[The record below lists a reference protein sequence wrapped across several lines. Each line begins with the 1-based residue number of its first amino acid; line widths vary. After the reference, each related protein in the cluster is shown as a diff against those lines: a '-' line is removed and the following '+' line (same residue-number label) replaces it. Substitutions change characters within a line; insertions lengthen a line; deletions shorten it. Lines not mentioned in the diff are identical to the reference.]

1 MDWGRFD
8 VEPGVMLMTIQATM
22 KRLIKRVRRPGRL
35 LLALSAI
42 TVMTLATTADA
53 MRVSPMVV
61 EITTR
66 GAGSAARIEVQNV
79 GSTVLPF
86 ETRIT
91 LIDFNEAGEL
101 IETPADEDFLVFP
114 PQGIVPVGG
123 RQVVRVQW
131 IGDPDLALS
140 RAYYVGI
147 HQIPIDLS
155 GEGGEG
161 AVGGQLQIVYNMKA
175 LLTVAPPGAEPQV
188 RVVSAVPTM
197 LAAAPQSTVEVDPA
211 LAGAAGAATAPAPA
225 ATAEMTPGVA
235 VELRNTGTRYAMM
248 SAADWTLEGT
258 GADGAPLRMV
268 ISATQINQ
276 AVGVGYLAPA
286 GGRRTFQ
293 IPTGQ
298 AFAPDR
304 AIKVTFSR

>member
-1 MDWGRFD
+1 MR
-8 VEPGVMLMTIQATM
+8 LNATLA
-22 KRLIKRVRRPGRL
+22 RTTEWAGQPLRL
-35 LLALSAI
+35 LLVIAAI
-42 TVMTLATTADA
+42 MLAMFATSADA

-66 GAGSAARIEVQNV
+66 GAGSSARIEVQNV
-79 GSTVLPF
+79 GSTALPF

-91 LIDFNEAGEL
+91 RIEFDDNGEMT
-101 IETPADEDFLVFP
+101 ETPADEDFLVFP

-147 HQIPIDLS
+147 HQIPVDLS
-155 GEGGEG
+155 DSGSTET
-161 AVGGQLQIVYNMKA
+161 VGGQLQVVYNMKS

-188 RVVSAVPTM
+188 RVVSVAPTM
-197 LAAAPQSTVEVDPA
+197 LTAAPQSSVEVDPA
-211 LAGAAGAATAPAPA
+211 LGESAPEAASQ
-225 ATAEMTPGVA
+225 EMRPGVR

-248 SAADWTLEGT
+248 SAADWTVEGT
-258 GADGAPLRMV
+258 GLDGRPLRV
-268 ISATQINQ
+268 SISATQVNE

-286 GGRRTFQ
+286 GGRRTFEV
-293 IPTGQ
+293 PTGE
-298 AFAPDR
+298 AFSADR
-304 AIKVTFSR
+304 PIKVSFSR

>member
-1 MDWGRFD
+1 M
-8 VEPGVMLMTIQATM
+8 MINHATLAQIGA
-22 KRLIKRVRRPGRL
+22 RAARPVRL
-35 LLALSAI
+35 LLALTTIALATI
-42 TVMTLATTADA
+42 ATTADA

-66 GAGSAARIEVQNV
+66 GAGSSARIEVQNV
-79 GSTVLPF
+79 GSTAHPF

-91 LIDFNEAGEL
+91 RLEFGEDGEM

-147 HQIPIDLS
+147 HQIPVDLS
-155 GEGGEG
+155 GDGEAA
-161 AVGGQLQIVYNMKA
+161 AVGGQLQVVYNMKS

-188 RVVSAVPTM
+188 RVISATPTM
-197 LAAAPQSTVEVDPA
+197 VAAAPQTAVEVDPA
-211 LAGAAGAATAPAPA
+211 LGGAAPEAGLQ
-225 ATAEMTPGVA
+225 EMRPGVS

-258 GADGAPLRMV
+258 GVDGEPLRIV
-268 ISATQINQ
+268 LSATQVNE

-286 GGRRTFQ
+286 GGRRTFEV
-293 IPTGQ
+293 PTGR
-298 AFAPDR
+298 AFAAGRPIR
-304 AIKVTFSR
+304 VSFSR

>member
-1 MDWGRFD
+1 MTNNATLAQLGARAGR
-8 VEPGVMLMTIQATM
+8 PA
-22 KRLIKRVRRPGRL
+22 RL
-35 LLALSAI
+35 LLALAAI
-42 TVMTLATTADA
+42 IFAMFATTADA

-79 GSTVLPF
+79 GSTALPF

-91 LIDFNEAGEL
+91 RLEFGEDGEM

-147 HQIPIDLS
+147 HQIPVDLS
-155 GEGGEG
+155 GDGDAA
-161 AVGGQLQIVYNMKA
+161 AVGGQLQVVYNMKS

-188 RVVSAVPTM
+188 RVVSAAPTM
-197 LAAAPQSTVEVDPA
+197 VAAAPQTAVEVDPA
-211 LAGAAGAATAPAPA
+211 LGGAATG
-225 ATAEMTPGVA
+225 AESQEMRPGVA

-258 GADGAPLRMV
+258 GLDGEPLRV
-268 ISATQINQ
+268 VLSATQINE

-286 GGRRTFQ
+286 GGRRTFEV
-293 IPTGQ
+293 PTGQ
-298 AFAPDR
+298 AFAAGRP
-304 AIKVTFSR
+304 IKVSFSQ

>member
-1 MDWGRFD
+1 M
-8 VEPGVMLMTIQATM
+8 INHATLAQIGA
-22 KRLIKRVRRPGRL
+22 RAARPVRL
-35 LLALSAI
+35 LLALTTIALA
-42 TVMTLATTADA
+42 TFATTADA

-66 GAGSAARIEVQNV
+66 GAGSSARIEVQNV
-79 GSTVLPF
+79 GSTALPF

-91 LIDFNEAGEL
+91 RLEFGEDGEM

-147 HQIPIDLS
+147 HQIPVDLS
-155 GEGGEG
+155 GDGEAA
-161 AVGGQLQIVYNMKA
+161 AVGGQLQVVYNMKS

-188 RVVSAVPTM
+188 RVISATPTM
-197 LAAAPQSTVEVDPA
+197 VAAAPQTAVEVDPA
-211 LAGAAGAATAPAPA
+211 LGGAAPAPE
-225 ATAEMTPGVA
+225 TQEMRPGVS

-258 GADGAPLRMV
+258 GVDGEPLRV
-268 ISATQINQ
+268 VLSATQVNE

-286 GGRRTFQ
+286 GGRRTFDV
-293 IPTGQ
+293 PTGQ
-298 AFAPDR
+298 AFAPGR
-304 AIKVTFSR
+304 PIRVSFSR

>member
-1 MDWGRFD
+1 M
-8 VEPGVMLMTIQATM
+8 INHATLAQIGA
-22 KRLIKRVRRPGRL
+22 RAARPVRL
-35 LLALSAI
+35 LLALTTIALA
-42 TVMTLATTADA
+42 TFATTADA

-66 GAGSAARIEVQNV
+66 GAGSSARIEVQNV
-79 GSTVLPF
+79 GSTALPF

-91 LIDFNEAGEL
+91 RLEFGEDGEM

-147 HQIPIDLS
+147 HQIPVDLS
-155 GEGGEG
+155 GDGEAA
-161 AVGGQLQIVYNMKA
+161 AVGGQLQVVYNMKS

-188 RVVSAVPTM
+188 RVISATPTM
-197 LAAAPQSTVEVDPA
+197 VAAAPQTAVEVDPA
-211 LAGAAGAATAPAPA
+211 LGGAAPAPE
-225 ATAEMTPGVA
+225 TQEMRPGVS

-258 GADGAPLRMV
+258 GADGEPLRV
-268 ISATQINQ
+268 VLSATQVNE

-286 GGRRTFQ
+286 GGRRTFDV
-293 IPTGQ
+293 PTGQ
-298 AFAPDR
+298 AFAADR
-304 AIKVTFSR
+304 PIRVSFSR

>member
-1 MDWGRFD
+1 MDQGRFD
-8 VEPGVMLMTIQATM
+8 IEPGVILMTIQSTI
-22 KRLIKRVRRPGRL
+22 KRLVTRIRRPGRL

-42 TVMTLATTADA
+42 AVMTLATTADA

-91 LIDFNEAGEL
+91 LIEFNDAGEL

-114 PQGIVPVGG
+114 PQGLVPVGG

-147 HQIPIDLS
+147 HQIPVNLS
-155 GEGGEG
+155 GEAGDAG
-161 AVGGQLQIVYNMKA
+161 VGGQLQIVYNMKA

-197 LAAAPQSTVEVDPA
+197 LAAAPQSAVEVDPA
-211 LAGAAGAATAPAPA
+211 LTGGEGATTPPPAP
-225 ATAEMTPGVA
+225 AEMTPGVA

-258 GADGAPLRMV
+258 SADGAPLRMV
-268 ISATQINQ
+268 VSATQINQ

-298 AFAPDR
+298 AFSPDR
-304 AIKVTFSR
+304 PIKVTFSQ